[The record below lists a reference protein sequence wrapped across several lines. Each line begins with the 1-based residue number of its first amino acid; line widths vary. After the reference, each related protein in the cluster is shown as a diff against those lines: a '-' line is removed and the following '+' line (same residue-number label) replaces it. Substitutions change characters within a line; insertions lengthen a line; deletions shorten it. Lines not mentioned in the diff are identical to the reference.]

1 MTQRINPAPT
11 LTLANGVE
19 MPQLGLGTW
28 PMNDAEAAV
37 TVAAALDMGYRLIDT
52 AENYENERGVGE
64 GIRQSGVARADIF
77 VTTKFNRKWHSVDGA
92 RAACEASLER
102 LGLDYIDL
110 LLVHWPNPDQGRYV
124 EAFQGLVRLLEAGLV
139 KSIGTSNFKPAH
151 LQKLF
156 DLGLVPHLNQIQLD
170 PYHLRDDLVAIHR
183 EKGIVTGAWRP
194 LGCGNAMLADPV
206 ISAVAERHGRTTAQ
220 VILRWLTQQGFVA
233 TPKSSNPTRMAQN
246 LDIFDFSL
254 SAEDMAQLGGLDR
267 PDPEMFDA
275 DSFGH

>member
-1 MTQRINPAPT
+1 MTIKPAPT
-11 LTLANGVE
+11 LALANGVK

-52 AENYENERGVGE
+52 AENYANERGVGE
-64 GIRQSGVARADIF
+64 GIRQSGVGRADIF

-102 LGLDYIDL
+102 LGLDYLDL

-124 EAFQGLVRLLEAGLV
+124 EAYQGLVRLLEAGLV
-139 KSIGTSNFKPAH
+139 RAIGTSNFKPAH

-183 EKGIVTGAWRP
+183 AKGIVTGAWRP
-194 LGCGNAMLADPV
+194 LGCGNAMLADPTIV
-206 ISAVAERHGRTTAQ
+206 SVAERHGRTTAQ

-246 LDIFDFSL
+246 LDIFDFTL
-254 SAEDMAQLGGLDR
+254 SADEMALLGTLDR
-267 PDPEMFDA
+267 PDPDMFDA

>member
-1 MTQRINPAPT
+1 MALQPAPT
-11 LTLANGVE
+11 LALANGVK

-52 AENYENERGVGE
+52 AENYANERGVGE
-64 GIRQSGVARADIF
+64 GIRQSGVGRADIF

-102 LGLDYIDL
+102 LGLDYLDL

-124 EAFQGLVRLLEAGLV
+124 EAYQGLVRLLEAGLV
-139 KSIGTSNFKPAH
+139 RAIGTSNFKPAH

-183 EKGIVTGAWRP
+183 AKGIVTGAWRP
-194 LGCGNAMLADPV
+194 LGCGNAMLADPTIV
-206 ISAVAERHGRTTAQ
+206 SVAERHGRTTAQ

-246 LDIFDFSL
+246 LDIFDFTL
-254 SAEDMAQLGGLDR
+254 SADEMALLGTLDR
-267 PDPEMFDA
+267 PDPDMFDA

>member
-170 PYHLRDDLVAIHR
+170 PYHLRDDLVDIHR
-183 EKGIVTGAWRP
+183 AKGIVTGAWRP

-206 ISAVAERHGRTTAQ
+206 IGAVAERHGRTTAQ

-246 LDIFDFSL
+246 LDIFGFTL
-254 SAEDMAQLGGLDR
+254 SADEMALLGTLDR

>member
-170 PYHLRDDLVAIHR
+170 PYHLRDDLVDIHR
-183 EKGIVTGAWRP
+183 ARGIVTGAWRP
-194 LGCGNAMLADPV
+194 LGCGNAMLTDPV
-206 ISAVAERHGRTTAQ
+206 IAAVAERHGRTTAQ

>member
-1 MTQRINPAPT
+1 MALQPAPT
-11 LTLANGVE
+11 LTLANGVK

-37 TVAAALDMGYRLIDT
+37 TVAAALGMGYRLIDT
-52 AENYENERGVGE
+52 AENYANERGVGE
-64 GIRQSGVARADIF
+64 GIRQSGVSRADIF

-102 LGLDYIDL
+102 LGLDYLDL

-124 EAFQGLVRLLEAGLV
+124 EAYQGLVRLLEAGLV
-139 KSIGTSNFKPAH
+139 RAIGTSNFKPAH

-183 EKGIVTGAWRP
+183 AKGIVTGAWRP
-194 LGCGNAMLADPV
+194 LGCGNAMLADPTIV
-206 ISAVAERHGRTTAQ
+206 SVAERHGRTTAQ

-246 LDIFDFSL
+246 LDIFDFTL
-254 SAEDMAQLGGLDR
+254 SADEMALLGTLDR
-267 PDPEMFDA
+267 PDPDMFDA

>member
-1 MTQRINPAPT
+1 MALQPAPT
-11 LTLANGVE
+11 LALANGVK

-52 AENYENERGVGE
+52 AENYANERGVGE
-64 GIRQSGVARADIF
+64 GIRQSGVSRADIF

-102 LGLDYIDL
+102 LGLDYLDL

-124 EAFQGLVRLLEAGLV
+124 EAYQGLVRLLEAGLV
-139 KSIGTSNFKPAH
+139 RAIGTSNFKPAH

-183 EKGIVTGAWRP
+183 AKGIVTGAWRP
-194 LGCGNAMLADPV
+194 LGCGNAMLADPTIV
-206 ISAVAERHGRTTAQ
+206 SVAERHGRTTAQ

-246 LDIFDFSL
+246 LDIFDFTL
-254 SAEDMAQLGGLDR
+254 SADEMAVLGTLDR
-267 PDPEMFDA
+267 PDPDMFDA